1 MSTTA
6 PQAVDGASRRGA
18 RGRLEERRSGLVE
31 AGWHIVGMVAW
42 LEVEADAPQF
52 AARVRELFQARK
64 HKTMATLRADGAPRI
79 SGIETQIGEHLT
91 FGSMAGSR
99 KLVDLA
105 RDPRLALHSPSVDP
119 PEGDPGAWVG
129 EAKISG
135 RAVPTADGFRVD
147 ITEVALTYLDGGLV
161 IESWHPGRGHVR
173 RVRD

>member
-1 MSTTA
+1 MPPDTIIG
-6 PQAVDGASRRGA
+6 V
-18 RGRLEERRSGLVE
+18 
-31 AGWHIVGMVAW
+31 VAW
-42 LEVEADAPQF
+42 HEIEADAPEF
-52 AARVRELFQARK
+52 AARVGALFQARK
-64 HKTMATLRADGAPRI
+64 HKTMATLRADGSPRI
-79 SGIETQIGEHLT
+79 SGIETQIGEHVT

-99 KLVDLA
+99 KLADLT

-119 PEGDPGAWVG
+119 SGDDPGAWVG

-135 RAVPTADGFRVD
+135 RAVPTDDGFRVD